1 MARDMKATEAE
12 PSILETLVQQFEEAE
27 SSAWEAHDLAQRS
40 RDYYDGK
47 QLTEAEVEALK
58 KRGQPPIVINRIRR
72 KIDWQRG
79 LEAQSRTDPR
89 AFPRTPQHQ
98 QGAEAATDAI
108 LFVCDKEQ
116 FQRKK
121 AAAWAN
127 MLIEGYGGLEVVHEP
142 DAQGQAQV
150 RINYYSWDR
159 LFHDPHSM
167 EPDFSDARYLGAV
180 IWSDADALI
189 QKYPGAED
197 AINASIGYSGAQATD
212 TYEDKPYW
220 QVWSDP
226 RRKRVRCV
234 LQWYRDGDVWKFAK
248 YVRGGVIEE
257 GESPYLDEAG
267 RTVCPLIM
275 QSAYV
280 DRQGNRYGVV
290 RDMLDPQDEINKR
303 RSKLLH
309 SLNSRQT
316 QGIKGAV
323 SVAAMKAALAR
334 PDGHVEIDPS
344 IMDAARE
351 MGMPPFQV
359 IQNQDQTSGQ
369 FSLLQE
375 AKSEIDMMGANS
387 ALAGND
393 SDSGQSGRA
402 IIAKQQGGLI
412 EIAPLSDG
420 LSDFTN
426 RVYRAVWNRIRQF
439 WTEERWVRVTD
450 DERNVRFVGL
460 NRPVTLGEY
469 LGNLPTEQA
478 AMIAQQL
485 ALVPGDPRLNEV
497 VDVENP
503 VEQIDIDITIDE
515 VPTGMTLETE
525 TFQQVV
531 NLATS
536 MPGSVPPEILIELAP
551 GIKRDVKD
559 RLMEFLEAQ
568 QQQQQQAMQAQQQAL
583 QGQAQKQDQIDMID
597 ARKTQAEAEK
607 ALSLAQKT
615 NVEAQRLA
623 LGY

>member
-1 MARDMKATEAE
+1 MEDRMIEAT
-12 PSILETLVQQFEEAE
+12 LETLVSQFEEAE
-27 SSAWEAHDLAQRS
+27 SSAHEAHELAQRS

-47 QLTEAEVEALK
+47 QLTDAEIEALR
-58 KRGQPPIVINRIRR
+58 KRGQPPIVINRVRR
-72 KIDWQRG
+72 KIDWLRG

-142 DAQGQAQV
+142 DRNGQAQV
-150 RINYYSWDR
+150 RVNYYDWDR

-167 EPDFSDARYLGAV
+167 APDFSDARYLGAV

-189 QKYPGAED
+189 QQYPDSED
-197 AINASIGYSGAQATD
+197 AINASIGYGGAQSTD

-226 RRKRVRCV
+226 KRKRVRCV
-234 LQWYRDGDVWKFAK
+234 LQWYLDGDTWKFAK
-248 YVRGGVIEE
+248 YVRGGVMEE
-257 GESPYLDEAG
+257 GESPYLDEDG
-267 RTVCPLIM
+267 NTVCPLIL

-309 SLNSRQT
+309 QLNTRQT
-316 QGIKGAV
+316 QTIKGAV
-323 SVAAMKAALAR
+323 SVSAMKAALAR
-334 PDGHVEIDPS
+334 PDGNVEIDPS

-351 MGMPPFQV
+351 MGVPPFQ
-359 IQNQDQTSGQ
+359 IIANQDQTAGQ

-375 AKSEIDMMGANS
+375 AKNEIDMMGANS
-387 ALAGND
+387 GLAGKD
-393 SDSGQSGRA
+393 GDSGQSGRA

-426 RVYRAVWNRIRQF
+426 RVYRAIWNRIRQF

-469 LGNLPTEQA
+469 LGNLDPQQA

-485 ALVPGDPRLNEV
+485 VLVPNDPRLQEV

-515 VPTGMTLETE
+515 VPEGMTMEGE
-525 TFQQVV
+525 TFEQMVS
-531 NLATS
+531 LATS
-536 MPGSVPPEILIELAP
+536 MPGSVPPEILIEMAP

-559 RLMEFLEAQ
+559 KLLRHLEE
-568 QQQQQQAMQAQQQAL
+568 QQQAQAQAAQAEQQTKAQEMQA
-583 QGQAQKQDQIDMID
+583 D
-597 ARKTQAEAEK
+597 AMKTQAEMMGNQAS
-607 ALSLAQKT
+607 AQRDLSLAQKT

>member
-1 MARDMKATEAE
+1 MARDMKE
-12 PSILETLVQQFEEAE
+12 PSILESLVQQFEEAE
-27 SSAWEAHDLAQRS
+27 SSSQEAHQLAERS

-47 QLTEAEVEALK
+47 QLTDAETEALR

-72 KIDWQRG
+72 KIDWLRG

-108 LFVCDKEQ
+108 MFVCDREQ

-121 AAAWAN
+121 AAAWGSV
-127 MLIEGYGGLEVVHEP
+127 LIEGYGGLEVVHEP
-142 DAQGQAQV
+142 TEDGDADV
-150 RINYYSWDR
+150 KINYYSWDR

-180 IWSDADALI
+180 IWNDADALI
-189 QKYPGAED
+189 KDYPDYED
-197 AINASIGYSGAQATD
+197 EINASVGYSGAQASD

-226 RRKRVRCV
+226 KRRRVRCV
-234 LQWYRDGDVWKFAK
+234 LQWYLDGDEWKFAK
-248 YVRGGVIEE
+248 YVRGGILDE
-257 GESPYLDEAG
+257 GESPYLDEKG
-267 RTVCPLIM
+267 KTTCPLIM

-280 DRQGNRYGVV
+280 DRYGNRYGVV

-309 SLNSRQT
+309 QLNSRQT
-316 QGIKGAV
+316 MGIKGAV
-323 SVAAMKAALAR
+323 SVMAMKAALSRA
-334 PDGHVEIDPS
+334 DGHVEIDPA

-351 MGMPPFQV
+351 MGMRPFDL
-359 IQNQDQTSGQ
+359 IQNQDQTAGQ
-369 FSLLQE
+369 FNLLQE
-375 AKSEIDMMGANS
+375 AKVEIDMMGANS
-387 ALAGND
+387 GLAGKD
-393 SDSGQSGRA
+393 ESGGTASGRA

-426 RVYRAVWNRIRQF
+426 RVYRAIWNRIRQY
-439 WTEERWVRVTD
+439 WQAEKWVRVTD

-469 LGNLPTEQA
+469 LGTLDQEQA

-503 VEQIDIDITIDE
+503 VEEIDIDITIDE
-515 VPTGMTLETE
+515 VPTSMTLESE
-525 TFQQVV
+525 TFEQVI

-559 RLMEFLEAQ
+559 KLLEHMEVQKQAEA
-568 QQQQQQAMQAQQQAL
+568 QAQQAQQEAM
-583 QGQAQKQDQIDMID
+583 QGQSQMQGQIEQIN
-597 ARKTQAEAEK
+597 AAKTQAETEK
-607 ALSLAQKT
+607 ALSVAQKT
-615 NVEAQRLA
+615 QVEAQRLA